1 MNRSSGLRAYDK
13 TKLKAMNFENHL
25 SLQAIAR
32 IINFS
37 QNNLPVL
44 GFYRRIIEWNK
55 IFMAI
60 LQKQKEMFYWNNVN
74 IRQNCWRLIKAK
86 LLSFS
91 NNADTETEVFH
102 WFKTKT
108 KCQISVPGERKKN
121 RQATN
126 MKDNYS
132 SQISTLLLTFLR
144 EASLALFKLKIV
156 LMAERIKR

>member
-1 MNRSSGLRAYDK
+1 MNWSSGLRVS
-13 TKLKAMNFENHL
+13 FETESHEFRSHL
-25 SLQAIAR
+25 SSQAIAR

-37 QNNLPVL
+37 RNNLPVL

-74 IRQNCWRLIKAK
+74 IRQKCWRLIKAK

-102 WFKTKT
+102 RFRTKT
-108 KCQISVPGERKKN
+108 KCQISVPGERNKTD
-121 RQATN
+121 RL
-126 MKDNYS
+126 
-132 SQISTLLLTFLR
+132 QISKTIIRHKT
-144 EASLALFKLKIV
+144 V
-156 LMAERIKR
+156 LYC